1 MEGGVVLCNPDM
13 IDSSFQFRL
22 TPALGSL
29 ESLTSLQRDKSIFVC
44 AELTSIK
51 IKQGPSHVKS

>member
-1 MEGGVVLCNPDM
+1 MEGGVVLCNPDV

-44 AELTSIK
+44 AELTGIK
-51 IKQGPSHVKS
+51 MK